1 MIEQFIIKKGSKMEN
16 KILNQEVEISTKD
29 PSVKSLSVWGWLVF
43 LILLLRIWTGI
54 LLCQLPLILN
64 G

>member
-29 PSVKSLSVWGWLVF
+29 PSVKSLSVWGWLGGV
-43 LILLLRIWTGI
+43 
-54 LLCQLPLILN
+54 
-64 G
+64 